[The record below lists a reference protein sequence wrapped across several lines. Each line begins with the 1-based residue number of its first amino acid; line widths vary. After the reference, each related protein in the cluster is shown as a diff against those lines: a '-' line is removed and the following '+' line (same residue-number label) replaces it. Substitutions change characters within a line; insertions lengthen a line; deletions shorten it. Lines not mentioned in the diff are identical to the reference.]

1 MHITTEDIVY
11 LRTSSE
17 TSTMRRSHEDEP
29 PPSYNDA
36 ITVDRLQSEITLH
49 DEHFYGDQIESTASR
64 GSTTPSRNKEIV
76 GERPPQ
82 AKWLVK
88 SSAEPSAWKL
98 LTSGPLMTNATTP
111 HNSSPLTKRRYRVL
125 FPAGYE
131 DVFLHKSSWSSNDAS
146 SLPDFHVELYSP
158 TKFSDRYEPEAIVV
172 LGPTDFI
179 SSRQTDSLIRSHL
192 LAHLPKTFS
201 LIESEVTKTTRLV
214 TFTESE
220 FFSWDWDCKTSA
232 ARHEMRMMIY
242 RARKKVMN
250 VAHLVRRLEKCV
262 DFCGKKGDYQFE
274 AALKFLR
281 RSLRESGYRMGRLH

>member
-17 TSTMRRSHEDEP
+17 TNDMRRSHEDEA

-36 ITVDRLQSEITLH
+36 ITIDNLQSEITLH
-49 DEHFYGDQIESTASR
+49 DEHFYGDQIEPTGSLE
-64 GSTTPSRNKEIV
+64 STTPSQDKDIA

-88 SSAEPSAWKL
+88 STADPSAWKL

-125 FPAGYE
+125 FPLGYE
-131 DVFLHKSSWSSNDAS
+131 DVYLHKSSWSSSDAS

-158 TKFSDRYEPEAIVV
+158 VKCSDRYEPEPIVV
-172 LGPTDFI
+172 LGPTD
-179 SSRQTDSLIRSHL
+179 SSQQTDSLARSHL
-192 LAHLPKTFS
+192 VTHLPKTFS
-201 LIESEVTKTTRLV
+201 IIESEVTKTTRMV
-214 TFTESE
+214 TFCESE

-232 ARHEMRMMIY
+232 ARHDMRMMIH
-242 RARKKVMN
+242 RARKKVIT
-250 VAHLVRRLEKCV
+250 VAHLVRRLEQCV

-274 AALKFLR
+274 AALKLLR
-281 RSLRESGYRMGRLH
+281 RSLREVGYRMGRLQV